1 MKRGTRRL
9 AAALLSLVLFALA
22 GCAPKALPEASAPAE
37 AAGAAL
43 TVCLGEDLGPLDPQ
57 LALDT
62 GELALSRLLYE
73 GLMRP
78 DGAGGWTCGAAESYR
93 LSEDGK
99 TCTLTLRRDALWS
112 DGVPVTAQDFVYAWE
127 RLLAPE
133 SASPYALDAALW
145 IEGGEASLYGEEGA
159 ALGVRALDDKTLEV
173 RLTARCPYLDAL
185 LALPALAPRRSEAD
199 ALYNGPYGLEAAEAD
214 VLRLRRSPT
223 YWDRENVL
231 PEEIAVRAYAS
242 GEEAVRALRAG
253 ELDLSL
259 FYPAGALPAL
269 QEEGFARLSAEDCVL
284 YLDLN
289 AAAPPLDDPLVR
301 QALALA
307 LDADALLGA
316 ADLPGARA
324 ADSLYPPGIGGAEAG
339 AAAVPSGG
347 RAAQA
352 QAALAEAGY
361 PGGEG
366 FPELELLALP
376 EDVESGLAEALCTQW
391 REVLGVRVHAAERDA
406 AGAAQAR
413 MDGAFSLAIGSFFNA
428 YGDAQALW
436 DMDMRLSGLA
446 RESEALARALDDLA
460 GARSESARRA
470 ALRRAEA
477 AVVEEARCV
486 PLCATQRAWL
496 CRPEWAGVALTPAG
510 DLLLCRARRADA
522 QE

>member
-1 MKRGTRRL
+1 MTVQAHTDDRRL
-9 AAALLSLVLFALA
+9 VVLAVLGVVLALTAAMWTLA
-22 GCAPKALPEASAPAE
+22 GCAPKALPEASAPPE

-93 LSEDGK
+93 LSEDGR

-223 YWDRENVL
+223 YWDRESVL

-259 FYPAGALPAL
+259 FYPAEALPAL
-269 QEEGFARLSAEDCVL
+269 QEEGFARLSPEDCVL

-289 AAAPPLDDPLVR
+289 AAVPPLDDPLVR

-307 LDADALLGA
+307 LDADALNRIARDGSLRALLRPRHVITPHPGEAARLLGRS
-316 ADLPGARA
+316 AR
-324 ADSLYPPGIGGAEAG
+324 PC
-339 AAAVPSGG
+339 
-347 RAAQA
+347 
-352 QAALAEAGY
+352 
-361 PGGEG
+361 
-366 FPELELLALP
+366 P
-376 EDVESGLAEALCTQW
+376 ED
-391 REVLGVRVHAAERDA
+391 
-406 AGAAQAR
+406 
-413 MDGAFSLAIGSFFNA
+413 
-428 YGDAQALW
+428 
-436 DMDMRLSGLA
+436 
-446 RESEALARALDDLA
+446 ARALNALGCVALLKGAASYIAGENDWMSASGSVGMAKGGSGDALTGVLGALLAQGYPPETAAWMASEIHGLA
-460 GARSESARRA
+460 GERA
-470 ALRRAEA
+470 AKRLGI
-477 AVVEEARCV
+477 VSMTPQDTVD
-486 PLCATQRAWL
+486 
-496 CRPEWAGVALTPAG
+496 ALP
-510 DLLLCRARRADA
+510 DVF
-522 QE
+522 QELYGQ